1 MNIYGKDFAAVYND
15 KWAFWGPKMWPF
27 LSGVVARE
35 VPRAQTWLDL
45 CCGAG
50 SLLRLVSENGF
61 ATTGVETSR
70 HQVAH
75 ARRNAPS
82 ARVIVQDIRKLS
94 LAREFDVVTCMFD
107 SLNYLTTKQDLM
119 TAFRKAK
126 GCLAAGTIF
135 ALDMNTFEGLQD
147 QWCRTQTK
155 HEHDVTLII
164 ETSFNTSSAIGR
176 CVITGFVRDGQLF
189 RRFQEEHVERGY
201 RAREIED
208 LLSKVGL
215 AFRKYDGYS
224 LGRPR
229 KRSGRL
235 LYPCRRKARTRAS
248 ARGKPRR

>member
-1 MNIYGKDFAAVYND
+1 MIYGRDFAKVYSD
-15 KWAFWGPKMWPF
+15 KWSFWGPKMWAF
-27 LSGVVARE
+27 LSPVVSKETPAAR
-35 VPRAQTWLDL
+35 TWLDL
-45 CCGAG
+45 CCGTG
-50 SLLRLVSENGF
+50 SLLRLVTDNGF
-61 ATTGVETSR
+61 TATGVDISK
-70 HQVAH
+70 HQIER
-75 ARRNAPS
+75 ARRIAPKATLS
-82 ARVIVQDIRKLS
+82 VQDVRRLS
-94 LAREFDVVTCMFD
+94 LPGKFDVVTCMFD

-176 CVITGFVRDGQLF
+176 CLITGFVRDGQLF